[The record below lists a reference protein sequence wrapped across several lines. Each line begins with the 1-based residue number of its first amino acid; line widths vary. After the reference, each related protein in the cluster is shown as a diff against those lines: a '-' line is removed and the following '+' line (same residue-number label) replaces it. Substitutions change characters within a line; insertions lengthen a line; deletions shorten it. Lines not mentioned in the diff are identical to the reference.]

1 MTDSTN
7 DAENKRKRQ
16 RQMTVAAAVFLA
28 VGLVWLA
35 YWTLVA
41 RFYEETN
48 DAYVSGNIVQVTPQI
63 SGTVIAIHA
72 DDTDSVKAGDTLI
85 QLDDSDARIALDE
98 AKASLAQTVREVR
111 SLFNSN
117 DTLRA
122 RISLQ
127 EAALAKAQSDLGRR
141 KGLDTSGAVSSEEI
155 HHSETAVQAASAGL
169 LAANEDLAGNLALTE
184 DTSVREHPR
193 VVVAGARVKA
203 AYLDL
208 QRTRILAS
216 VDGVVTKRS
225 VQLGQKVAPGT
236 PLMAVIS
243 MEDLWVD
250 ANFKESQLGRV
261 RIGQPVELTA
271 DIYGGG
277 VTYQGTVLGIEPG
290 TGSAFSL
297 LPPQNATGNW
307 IKVVQRVPVRIGLN
321 PNEIAEH
328 PLRIGL
334 SMVATVDISDD
345 SGEVIAPDSSQDT
358 SYQTQV
364 FDNSG
369 QHAEVLVDQIIDA
382 NMGKP
387 QTPVVQLP

>member
-1 MTDSTN
+1 MTEVALEAD
-7 DAENKRKRQ
+7 NKRKRA
-16 RQMTVAAAVFLA
+16 RQMTIAAVIFLGI
-28 VGLVWLA
+28 GLVWLA
-35 YWTLVA
+35 YWGLVA
-41 RFYEETN
+41 RFYQETN

-63 SGTVIAIHA
+63 SGTVVAIYA

-111 SLFNSN
+111 SLFSTNE
-117 DTLRA
+117 TLRA

-127 EAALAKAQSDLGRR
+127 ETVLAKALSDLKRR
-141 KGLDTSGAVSSEEI
+141 QGLDSSGAVSSEEV
-155 HHSETAVQAASAGL
+155 HHSETAVQAARADL
-169 LAANEDLAGNLALTE
+169 LAAKEALAANLALTE
-184 DTSVREHPR
+184 QTSVREHPR
-193 VVVAGARVKA
+193 VQAASARVKA

-208 QRTRILAS
+208 QRTRIPAT
-216 VDGVVTKRS
+216 VDGVVTKRL

-243 MEDLWVD
+243 MDELWVD
-250 ANFKESQLGRV
+250 ANFKESQLARV

-271 DIYGGG
+271 DIYGSG
-277 VTYQGTVLGIEPG
+277 TKFRGTVLGIEPG

-307 IKVVQRVPVRIGLN
+307 IKVVQRVPVRIGLDAE
-321 PNEIAEH
+321 EIAEH

-345 SGEVIAPDSSQDT
+345 SGAVISQYSSEDI
-358 SYQTQV
+358 SYQTNV
-364 FDNSG
+364 FDRAG
-369 QHAEVLVDQIIDA
+369 HKAAEIVDEIIDSNIGKQDKPLVLA
-382 NMGKP
+382 N
-387 QTPVVQLP
+387 

>member
-7 DAENKRKRQ
+7 DAENKRNRQ

-155 HHSETAVQAASAGL
+155 HHSETAVQAASADL